1 MTELLDPQIG
11 SLDDVE
17 KKKHFA
23 TIEKLAQQSGVPE
36 PEVQE
41 RYKAELRRILPF
53 TRIREFLPILISRK
67 VKDDIRQIERDG

>member
-17 KKKHFA
+17 KKKHLD

-36 PEVQE
+36 PEVE
-41 RYKAELRRILPF
+41 ELYKTELRRIMPS
-53 TRIREFLPILISRK
+53 TRIREFLPILIGRK